1 MIRPLHKGARR
12 RWPVAVATTLA
23 ALVTVPAA
31 SAHSVLIATEPAKDA
46 VVQESPSHVLLRFD
60 EPVETALGSIRVFD
74 AAGERVDAE
83 GITRR
88 TPREVAV
95 AVEGTLER
103 GTYTVAWRVISADS
117 DPIRGAFVFHVGAR
131 GAEPAGIAS
140 QVDEGTPF
148 IVSLFYTG
156 GRFFEFALLLLCA
169 GGLAALVLALG
180 SAAPALR
187 ARLFGILAV
196 LGGTLTVFALLG
208 IVLQGAAAGGFGL
221 LEAFRWNVVSSVA
234 ETRYGEFALVRA
246 ALGAAVA
253 LTALALRRRA
263 GGRNEPLLGLAV
275 VLVAALVLTPSFSG
289 HARVAG
295 PLALLADIAHVQAAA
310 VWTGGLAFVV
320 LALALARNDR
330 WPLAARSVPRFSRMA
345 VVSVVVLIVAGAVN
359 GYMQIRTWR
368 GLWETEYG
376 LLLLAKISLV
386 VPLLALGAYNNRYA
400 VPRLRRQIASVLE
413 QRRFLQT
420 AAAELTVMVA
430 VVAVT
435 AVLVNAPPARTEL
448 VMHGPVEEVVELGD
462 LEVHLSVEPGMP
474 GANEIHLTF
483 EGQGGGAELEEVN
496 LFASLPEERIG
507 PLRFAAAQAGHGG
520 EWVAQGASFPIAG
533 DWQLRIEARRG
544 EFELLTETVPIEIR
558 EES

>member
-1 MIRPLHKGARR
+1 MIRPLPKGARR
-12 RWPVAVATTLA
+12 RWPVAVATALA
-23 ALVTVPAA
+23 ALVAVPAA

-46 VVQESPSHVLLRFD
+46 VVQEAPSRVLLRFD

-83 GITRR
+83 GITRP

-95 AVEGTLER
+95 AVEGTLEQ

-156 GRFFEFALLLLCA
+156 GRFFEFVLLLLCA

-180 SAAPALR
+180 SAAPALS

-196 LGGTLTVFALLG
+196 LGGALTVFALLG
-208 IVLQGAAAGGFGL
+208 IVFQGAAAGGFGL

-234 ETRYGEFALVRA
+234 ETRYGEFAILRA
-246 ALGAAVA
+246 VLGAAVA
-253 LTALALRRRA
+253 LKALALSRE
-263 GGRNEPLLGLAV
+263 GGRNKALLGLAL
-275 VLVAALVLTPSFSG
+275 VLVAALVVTPSFSG

-310 VWTGGLAFVV
+310 AWTGGLAFVV

-413 QRRFLQT
+413 QRRFLQA

-430 VVAVT
+430 IVAVT

-483 EGQGGGAELEEVN
+483 EGQGSEAELEEIN
-496 LFASLPEERIG
+496 LSASLPEEQIG
-507 PLRFAAAQAGHGG
+507 PLRFAAEQIGHGG
-520 EWVAQGASFPIAG
+520 EWVAEGALLPIAG

-544 EFELLTETVPIEIR
+544 EFELLTETVSIEIR